1 VSGEIIA
8 GPEPIAATRRG
19 IDRIVN
25 AGAFPTVCVFRPTIG
40 SEMENVPP
48 PEPEAMREVFAY
60 VYEACRRAGIP
71 VGVLP
76 IEVSLVVNPEE
87 GGELVEPTIGVRM
100 YQMKLAFLRQAA
112 KPYIA
117 WKLRPRVA

>member
-1 VSGEIIA
+1 
-8 GPEPIAATRRG
+8 
-19 IDRIVN
+19 
-25 AGAFPTVCVFRPTIG
+25 
-40 SEMENVPP
+40 
-48 PEPEAMREVFAY
+48 
-60 VYEACRRAGIP
+60 
-71 VGVLP
+71 VLP

-87 GGELVEPTIGVRM
+87 GGELVEPSIGVRM